1 MHTVSRRLVG
11 ERRSWEEKFA
21 EVNKKSSGRETD
33 NKHINAFFETG
44 VLSKKQIREG
54 HCGIRD
60 GK

>member
-1 MHTVSRRLVG
+1 MG